1 MIIKKILV
9 ASVVLFVSSALAL
22 GDVSQ
27 QDIESA
33 INKDNLQHP
42 YLYFTEEEKPAILER
57 VNNDP
62 ECNDIMVRLLAE
74 GNRLLYTP
82 IETEVPGQVKNT
94 RYVGQ
99 DPLLNYL
106 RSNSNSAL
114 QLAFLY
120 QMTGD
125 ESYARKAFEFA
136 DAVCDLPTWVDRSHQ
151 FPIIYSRVWPWNVSD
166 DQVNFSVDLET
177 ADTARTLAAV
187 YDWLYP
193 VLTKRQRDRIRG
205 AILEKAGTRVRGNYE
220 YHWWASSYRCNW
232 CACINA
238 NLGVASIALLTE
250 DPHLT
255 DVIAESFNRI
265 TKQFGEIGLDGGW
278 QEGCG
283 YYRKGIDAVNHFA
296 DPLKRL
302 TNGTYNLYNHPRL
315 RSNPITYL
323 LYNTITPGRLIP
335 FGDSAYWR
343 AGTSHIWNKLA
354 EETQSRETAWFR
366 NYMFGSG
373 RNMFDIIWP
382 RSSVQPGLPEK
393 KSIHFR
399 TIDWT
404 VMLSDFTDPEKVVL
418 ACKAGM
424 NDDPHHGHLDC
435 GHFAI
440 YWRGQG
446 YICDIGSPGYDELY
460 FDEIRWEYPQ
470 ASSIGHN
477 VVLVNGELQIPAK
490 RKDTPWK
497 EGIGGK
503 ILEFRAGENRDY
515 TLMDPTGAYPGKELK
530 GWRRHIILEK
540 PVITVILDE
549 VKAKRGAEIETR
561 FHSEAIQRVRDRYLL
576 LDGEKGKMA
585 LIPVIDEGFTFRPG
599 KHADQPVQ
607 KTASFKWIPYC
618 SSVVTAQSTTTVIAT
633 IILPVEDDTEAKEI
647 VKSTKRTEDSFGNL
661 TVSFILAG
669 KTYIYRYEKGPD
681 GFVFE

>member
-1 MIIKKILV
+1 MIKEITFVLVILCV
-9 ASVVLFVSSALAL
+9 TTLPVL

-27 QDIESA
+27 DDIYKS
-33 INKDNLQHP
+33 INKDNLRHP

-57 VNNDP
+57 IENDP
-62 ECNDIMVRLLAE
+62 ECNDIMLQLLAE

-82 IETEVPGQVKNT
+82 VETEVPDQGKNPRFTGQN
-94 RYVGQ
+94 
-99 DPLLNYL
+99 PLLDYL
-106 RSNSNSAL
+106 QSNRSAAIH
-114 QLAFLY
+114 LAFLY

-125 ESYARKAFEFA
+125 ESYAHKAFEFSEV
-136 DAVCDLPTWVDRSHQ
+136 VCDLPTWVDRRHQ

-166 DQVNFSVDLET
+166 DQVNFSVDLDT

-205 AILEKAGTRVRGNYE
+205 AILEKAITRVRGNYE

-250 DPHLT
+250 EPHLT

-265 TKQFGEIGLDGGW
+265 TKQFDEIGINGGW

-283 YYRKGIDAVNHFA
+283 YYRKSIDAVNHFA

-302 TNGTYNLYNHPRL
+302 TKGTYNLYNHPRL
-315 RSNPITYL
+315 RDNPITFL
-323 LYNTITPGRLIP
+323 LYNSITPGRLIP
-335 FGDSAYWR
+335 FEDSAYWR

-354 EETQSRETAWFR
+354 EETQSMETAWFR
-366 NYMFGSG
+366 DYMFGSG
-373 RNMFDIIWP
+373 RNIFDIIWP
-382 RSSVQPGLPEK
+382 RSSIEPGLPK
-393 KSIHFR
+393 QTSIFFHS
-399 TIDWT
+399 IDWV
-404 VMLSDFTDPEKVVL
+404 VMRSGFTDPEEAVL

-440 YWRGQG
+440 YWRDQG
-446 YICDIGSPGYDELY
+446 YICDIGSSIYDELY

-477 VVLVNGELQIPAK
+477 VLFVNGELQIPAK
-490 RKDTPWK
+490 RKNTPWK
-497 EGIGGK
+497 DGIGGK
-503 ILEFRAGENRDY
+503 ILEFRPGKNRDY

-540 PVITVILDE
+540 PVITVVLDE
-549 VKAKRGAEIETR
+549 VKAQLNAEIETR
-561 FHSEAIQRVRDRYLL
+561 FHSEATQHIRNGYLL
-576 LDGEKGKMA
+576 LDGDKGKMA
-585 LIPVIDEGFTFRPG
+585 LIPLVDGNYILRPG
-599 KHADQPVQ
+599 KHDVLPVQ
-607 KTASFKWIPYC
+607 EKVPFKWIPYC
-618 SSVVTAQSTTTVIAT
+618 GTVVIARDTTTVIAT

-647 VKSTKRTEDSFGNL
+647 FKSAKRSEDSLGNI
-661 TVSFILAG
+661 TVSFAKSG
-669 KTYIYRYEKGPD
+669 RTYSYRYEKEPEGL
-681 GFVFE
+681 VLR